1 MAYIEIENREKTRH
15 SYFPSD
21 LENGNTL
28 IALAGQLEFVNP
40 LLLSSEHNAS

>member
-1 MAYIEIENREKTRH
+1 MACIEIENREKTRH

-28 IALAGQLEFVNP
+28 IAGRLEFVNP